1 MASKIAVLDL
11 RARSDVFLGDRG
23 LSRIAER
30 LERAGHEV
38 ARLDATWPADAAQ
51 RGSFLES
58 LARDVS
64 GRALD
69 ALVLERAWDAEMID
83 VLRAALRGG
92 KLVRLA
98 GGVRA
103 ALDDRFDAV
112 VDEQGLRA
120 LLAGDVV
127 PAPAP
132 APASAKEIRALR
144 VLSKDE
150 IEPEHA
156 GALPAIRGPAVGCP
170 YLVDAAKQAPFA
182 KLALDRTTGSENKVQ
197 TRGCTFCLDNTGAY
211 AAVNGDE
218 TVTRWLAQLRTL
230 RASRPEGRLE
240 VLLVD
245 ERPHPHLPRAFRE
258 IAEDRGL
265 GAIEL
270 LIKSRVD
277 WLLEHEAELAEACTI
292 AETSG
297 SVVHVYLVGFESFD
311 PDTLVLFNKGTSAED
326 NVRAIAL
333 LRDLATRFPRS
344 FEFRRLRAHG
354 FVAFTPWTTP
364 EALLANARMMREV
377 GFDELR
383 ADAARTRLRLYPR
396 TPLHALAEADGL
408 LTPSFDATRGD
419 RAAEQGYDASFAW
432 RFADPRV
439 EAIFVICEALRERWR
454 TLPDADRLE
463 LATRFVLRWP
473 GLASAPDVAHLP
485 LVNVLDAWG
494 LDPRTLGSTLGAAA
508 IVDLELERLVAGDK
522 RGLLKEGVAA
532 RDVDGLIRAYRAMGL
547 AAVVVETHDL
557 DASGGKHLEG
567 RSHAIVAVAR
577 TEDDLVE
584 IVTLQRARDTRA
596 MGARMGYPSCCVEAF
611 LAQADRRDNVENER
625 ATLRRTAERA
635 IDARVVRTGAVR
647 LLSHHPCSAD
657 CAGSIAIAEQAL
669 AHLGAIDARG
679 ARWVRDT
686 LARPSLFLDHAR
698 AAMLDGTWRGD
709 RFEVR
714 AIEDLPR
721 RPLGGAHDE
730 VVAIELARDRVVLV
744 GARGDRT
751 AIAAS
756 SPLLIVPG
764 EPLAPSARAVIAAPV
779 ATTPARPQWLEL
791 TPDYRCNQ
799 RCLGC
804 GVMNEGGPSL
814 SSRDLVAAMIDGRRQ
829 GITQLWIGG
838 GEPTL
843 RRDLLPLIREARARG
858 YTRVRLQTNAAMLA
872 YPEVARRLA
881 DAGATE
887 IAVSIKGPD
896 ATTHDR
902 FARTEGAFDL
912 LCRGIENARAVGL
925 DVEGDVLVYRSTTTM
940 IPEIVRVFSARGVA
954 RFRLWMMAPGDDDAL
969 AEEPRI
975 AEVARAVRDT
985 RGADV
990 TSLHTPPCAID
1001 DDAAGARFFA
1011 PELGLLVHDA
1021 SGHRFRLESSEI
1033 EGGTFTPRCD
1043 GCTLRPRCNGVRA
1056 SYLARHGDAELRPRA
1071 DPARATE
1078 RSS

>member
-51 RGSFLES
+51 RGAFLES
-58 LARDVS
+58 LARDVG

-69 ALVLERAWDAEMID
+69 ALVVERAWDAETLD
-83 VLRAALRGG
+83 VLRGALGGG

-112 VDEQGLRA
+112 VDENGLRA

-127 PAPAP
+127 PEPARP
-132 APASAKEIRALR
+132 PSSAKEIRALR
-144 VLSKDE
+144 VLAHDE

-182 KLALDRTTGSENKVQ
+182 KLALDREKVQ

-230 RASRPEGRLE
+230 RASRPDGRLE

-245 ERPHPHLPRAFRE
+245 ERPHPHLPQLFRAVA
-258 IAEDRGL
+258 AEGAL

-333 LRDLATRFPRS
+333 LRDLAARFPRS
-344 FEFRRLRAHG
+344 FEHRRLRAHG

-364 EALLANARMMREV
+364 EALLTNARRMREV

-439 EAIFVICEALRERWR
+439 EAIFAICEALRERWR

-473 GLASAPDVAHLP
+473 GLASVPDVAHLP
-485 LVNVLDAWG
+485 LVHVLDAWD
-494 LDPRTLGSTLGAAA
+494 LDPRTLSSTLGAAA
-508 IVDLELERLVAGDK
+508 IVDLELERLVAGHK

-532 RDVDGLIRAYRAMGL
+532 RDVDGLIRAYRATGL
-547 AAVVVETHDL
+547 VAAVVETHDI
-557 DASGGKHLEG
+557 DASGSKHLEG

-577 TEDDLVE
+577 TDDDLAE
-584 IVTLQRARDTRA
+584 IVALQRARDTRA
-596 MGARMGYPSCCVEAF
+596 MGARMGYPTCCVEAF
-611 LAQADRRDNVENER
+611 LAQPDRRDNVENER
-625 ATLRRTAERA
+625 ATLRRTGARA
-635 IDARVVRTGAVR
+635 IDARVVRTGPVR
-647 LLSHHPCSAD
+647 LLSHHPCSGD
-657 CAGSIAIAEQAL
+657 CAASIAIAEQAL
-669 AHLGAIDARG
+669 QHLAAIDPRG
-679 ARWVRDT
+679 ARWARET

-698 AAMLDGTWRGD
+698 SALLEGAWRGD

-714 AIEDLPR
+714 AIDDVPR
-721 RPLGGAHDE
+721 RSLGVRHDD
-730 VVAIELARDRVVLV
+730 VVAIELARDRVVLID
-744 GARGDRT
+744 ARGDRT

-764 EPLAPSARAVIAAPV
+764 EPLALAARAVIAPSLPV
-779 ATTPARPQWLEL
+779 ALSTRPKWLEL

-814 SSRDLVAAMIDGRRQ
+814 SSRDLVSAMIDGRRQ
-829 GITQLWIGG
+829 GIEQLWIGG

-843 RRDLLPLIREARARG
+843 RRDLLPLVREARARG

-881 DAGATE
+881 DAGVTE
-887 IAVSIKGPD
+887 IAVSIKGAD
-896 ATTHDR
+896 ALTHDR
-902 FARTEGAFDL
+902 FARTEGAFEL
-912 LCRGIENARAVGL
+912 LCRGIEHARAVGL
-925 DVEGDVLVYRSTTTM
+925 EVEGDVLVYRSTTPT
-940 IPEIVRVFSARGVA
+940 IPDVVRVFSARGVA
-954 RFRLWMMAPGDDDAL
+954 RFRLWMMAPDASDPAAL

-975 AEVARAVRDT
+975 ADVARAVHDALAH
-985 RGADV
+985 GEV
-990 TSLHTPPCAID
+990 VSLHTPPCALD
-1001 DDAAGARFFA
+1001 DGDARARFFA

-1021 SGHRFRLESSEI
+1021 TGRRFRLERSEI
-1033 EGGTFTPRCD
+1033 EGGAFAPRCD
-1043 GCTLRPRCNGVRA
+1043 GCALRARCNGVRA
-1056 SYLARHGDAELRPRA
+1056 SYLSRHGEAELRPR
-1071 DPARATE
+1071 RG
-1078 RSS
+1078 